1 MGTLG
6 GGMWG
11 VFPIPAY
18 GDVHLVLGIAF
29 LEDKKQLGSGLVAD
43 RSPRL

>member
-18 GDVHLVLGIAF
+18 GDIHFVLGIAF
-29 LEDKKQLGSGLVAD
+29 LEGKNNRGAV
-43 RSPRL
+43 